1 MLLQAGSHAM
11 LLVQGEASMFR
22 TSVSRLVVTAAVA
35 GLLAA
40 CSGEAPTDGAS
51 EVSAKPAEIAERQ
64 KNFKAIADAFKAVR
78 GELELDT
85 PDFAVIA
92 AQAGEINTLA
102 QQIEGLF
109 PAGTS
114 MADGHDTEALPAIW
128 EKPEEFSAA
137 ATKLVDESAS
147 LMTLAAG
154 GDKAAVGAQAMAMG
168 GACKGCHD
176 NFRLDKK

>member
-1 MLLQAGSHAM
+1 MIRNL
-11 LLVQGEASMFR
+11 ASRF
-22 TSVSRLVVTAAVA
+22 VVTAAAA

-40 CSGEAPTDGAS
+40 CSGEAPADGAS
-51 EVSAKPAEIAERQ
+51 DAGAKPAEIAERQ
-64 KNFKAIADAFKAVR
+64 KNFKAIADSFKMIR

-102 QQIEGLF
+102 QQIETLF

-147 LMTLAAG
+147 LMALAPA
-154 GDKAAVGAQAMAMG
+154 GDKAAVGAQAMTMG
-168 GACKGCHD
+168 GACKNCHD
-176 NFRLDKK
+176 TFRLDKK